1 MGVLLP
7 VIHGPA
13 AARGCIVTRTPDADP
28 DEPEPPGG
36 RAAERLRQFERARG
50 LPDLPGGPRESGPDV
65 DPQPDAAA
73 DSGERGGE
81 GDGGDED
88 EAAPEG

>member
-1 MGVLLP
+1 M
-7 VIHGPA
+7 
-13 AARGCIVTRTPDADP
+13 TRKPDADP
-28 DEPEPPGG
+28 DEPEPAGG

-50 LPDLPGGPRESGPDV
+50 LPDPADLPDNPRESRPDE
-65 DPQPDAAA
+65 DPQSEAAEDA
-73 DSGERGGE
+73 EREHGGE

>member
-1 MGVLLP
+1 
-7 VIHGPA
+7 
-13 AARGCIVTRTPDADP
+13 VTRKPGADP
-28 DEPEPPGG
+28 DEPELPGG

-65 DPQPDAAA
+65 DPQPDADEDAQH
-73 DSGERGGE
+73 EHRGE

-88 EAAPEG
+88 KAAPEG